1 MVSSKVNMDRGVDGL
16 MVGHTSIIP
25 RSLSHAGN
33 QNLQTYFMGILII
46 KIWIRSRDKET

>member
-1 MVSSKVNMDRGVDGL
+1 MDRGADGQ

-25 RSLSHAGN
+25 RSLSLSLSNAGN

>member
-1 MVSSKVNMDRGVDGL
+1 MDRGADGQ

-25 RSLSHAGN
+25 RSLSLSNAGN